1 MASMTDL
8 EAPLFI
14 DSTALDGWAIS
25 PKNIPDYNDFQQIVG
40 TAVYIA
46 IVVIAI
52 GIVIFMIRRRR

>member
-1 MASMTDL
+1 MSLPKTTHM
-8 EAPLFI
+8 
-14 DSTALDGWAIS
+14 STALDGWAKS
-25 PKNIPDYNDFQQIVG
+25 PKNVPDYNDFQQIIG